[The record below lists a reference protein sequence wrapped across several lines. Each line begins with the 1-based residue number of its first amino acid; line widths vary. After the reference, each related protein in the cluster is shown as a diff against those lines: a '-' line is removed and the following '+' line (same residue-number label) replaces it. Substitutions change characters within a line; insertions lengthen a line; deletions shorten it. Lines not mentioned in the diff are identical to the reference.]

1 MSFFALAVAC
11 GASPQKNRSGS
22 RRGRTGPGGVL
33 TQSTD
38 VWTLGLRSRR
48 ALSFQ
53 TRKKNIREILK
64 TNFRKY

>member
-1 MSFFALAVAC
+1 M
-11 GASPQKNRSGS
+11 ASPKTIPVRIPPRQD
-22 RRGRTGPGGVL
+22 RTERDADAIH
-33 TQSTD
+33 D

-53 TRKKNIREILK
+53 TREKNIREILK